1 MGKSPVTNLL
11 VVGYQDG
18 ILIFFDHPQSD
29 LGHCWIWLW
38 KWLK

>member
-1 MGKSPVTNLL
+1 MTNLL

-29 LGHCWIWLW
+29 LGSLLDMALEMAEIEFR
-38 KWLK
+38 